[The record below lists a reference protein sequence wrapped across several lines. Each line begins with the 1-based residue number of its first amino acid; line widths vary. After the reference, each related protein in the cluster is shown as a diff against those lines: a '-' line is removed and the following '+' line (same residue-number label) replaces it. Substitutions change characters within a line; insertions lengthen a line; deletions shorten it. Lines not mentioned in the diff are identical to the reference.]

1 MATGTAGSTARRN
14 TEQVIHYLRLGITKA
29 DATLVKT
36 IGTLPAGS
44 QILNTISGVYV
55 REAFNAGTNNR
66 LDIGTSANDDLY
78 GTDMSL
84 ASVAFVVLDEAAS
97 ATDVNAWYFT
107 TDTTLIA
114 TVDVTGTAATTG
126 AAEIVI
132 AYTVDNDR

>member
-1 MATGTAGSTARRN
+1 MATNTASTAAR
-14 TEQVIHYLRLGITKA
+14 QLDVQAVHYLRLGITKA
-29 DATLVKT
+29 DAGLVKT
-36 IGTLPAGS
+36 IGTLPAGA
-44 QILNTISGVYV
+44 QILNVISGVYV

-66 LDIGTSANDDLY
+66 IDIGTAANDDLY

-84 ASVAFVVLDEAAS
+84 ATVAFVVIDESAS

-107 TDTTLIA
+107 ADTTLIA